1 MNFTNQQTF
10 CLGGYKLDRAGNPL
24 SGWTITVNDGKG
36 DVGTNTTD
44 ENGFW
49 QVCGLIPM
57 TYNVSE
63 TLQDGWIASDPAA
76 GYQDVILDDQ
86 NNLTVNFT
94 NQQTFCLG
102 GYKLDENN
110 GPQEGWN
117 ITVSRDDQIVGWDLT
132 DPAGYWEVCDLIQ
145 GNYTVSE
152 VMQENWVAVDPQ
164 TGSQWGNLSTTNVT
178 DVNFTNRR
186 SLCLSGYKLDE
197 NNGPQEGWN
206 ITVSRDDQI
215 VGWDLTDP
223 AGYWEVC
230 DLIQGNYTVSE
241 VMQTGWI
248 AVNPSTGSQWGNLT
262 TSNLSNLNFTNN
274 RLPGRISG
282 IKWNDYNGN
291 GIRDVNDNPLSGWV
305 ITLKY
310 QNGTVVGSKTTG
322 ADGSYIFD
330 NLAWEKYTLSE
341 TLKSGWKQTYPA
353 GKTYTVEINATS
365 LNVIN
370 RDFGNQLIPGCC
382 NCPVKAYFTF
392 KQVASPA
399 RTIQFTD
406 ASTGYVTDW
415 SWNFGDGKT
424 SVERNPLHTYS
435 KAGTYTVKQYVQTI
449 KCDGK
454 TAWVSYTRTV
464 TVK

>member
-1 MNFTNQQTF
+1 VTYRVFNGSASYTLTGNFLSRIGDNNYPISDIALRLVSQRDNSKVVVDNVVLTTPT
-10 CLGGYKLDRAGNPL
+10 GGYYAVLTQPLNASYNEGIERETLIIRANTVLGENI
-24 SGWTITVNDGKG
+24 SNGFSITGTQVFTYDTSAVPGKKPQPFELLNDIY
-36 DVGTNTTD
+36 VGRQICNTTD
-44 ENGFW
+44 QAFVNFGNYQSVGRIAGFKWNDLNQNGIPDPGEP
-49 QVCGLIPM
+49 GLEDWVIKVFNATTFLLAGSNT
-57 TYNVSE
+57 TYSLGEWLVLDLPYGTYIVNE
-63 TLQDGWIASDPAA
+63 TLQPGWIRTYPPSD
-76 GYQDVILDDQ
+76 G
-86 NNLTVNFT
+86 NHTV
-94 NQQTFCLG
+94 
-102 GYKLDENN
+102 EIN
-110 GPQEGWN
+110 GTTG
-117 ITVSRDDQIVGWDLT
+117 IFVHDI
-132 DPAGYWEVCDLIQ
+132 AF
-145 GNYTVSE
+145 GNY
-152 VMQENWVAVDPQ
+152 QLR
-164 TGSQWGNLSTTNVT
+164 GN
-178 DVNFTNRR
+178 
-186 SLCLSGYKLDE
+186 
-197 NNGPQEGWN
+197 
-206 ITVSRDDQI
+206 
-215 VGWDLTDP
+215 
-223 AGYWEVC
+223 
-230 DLIQGNYTVSE
+230 
-241 VMQTGWI
+241 
-248 AVNPSTGSQWGNLT
+248 
-262 TSNLSNLNFTNN
+262 
-274 RLPGRISG
+274 ISG
-282 IKWNDYNGN
+282 VKWNDYNGN

-322 ADGSYIFD
+322 ADGSYVFD